1 MSFFAFILIVFSA
14 GLHASWNL
22 LAKRATM
29 SVAFY
34 TTICITA
41 MLCWLHVQFWTP
53 LAMWSLP
60 GIFYL
65 YLFCSVAS
73 DVLYCTGLVRAYRTM
88 EMSTAY
94 PMMRALPL
102 LLTAALTMVLGWGK
116 ALNIYAM
123 IGMAVVF
130 AGCLTMPMQNF
141 RDFKLKNYL
150 SSRMLF
156 ILVVACG
163 TTGYTIFDSQAMSV
177 LRGVYAEASK
187 AVISISYYS
196 TRGVCLSSTLFMLTM
211 LMPEERKRL
220 GGFFRERSW
229 MPLAAGVFASLTY
242 ASVLLAM
249 NYVDNVSYVQV
260 FRQLGLIFGLLGGVL
275 VLKEKC
281 SAPKITGTLL
291 IITGL
296 ILTVL

>member
-1 MSFFAFILIVFSA
+1 MSFFAFLLIVFSA
-14 GLHASWNL
+14 VLHASWNL

-34 TTICITA
+34 TAICITA
-41 MLCWLHVQFWTP
+41 MSCWLHVQFWTP

-220 GGFFRERSW
+220 GTFFREHSW

>member
-34 TTICITA
+34 TAICITA
-41 MLCWLHVQFWTP
+41 MSCWLHVQLWTP

-60 GIFYL
+60 GLFYI
-65 YLFCSVAS
+65 YLLSSVAC

-102 LLTAALTMVLGWGK
+102 LLTAAVTMLLGWGK
-116 ALNIYAM
+116 SLNICALL
-123 IGMAVVF
+123 GMAVVF
-130 AGCLTMPMQNF
+130 AGCLMMPMQNF
-141 RDFKLKNYL
+141 QDFKLKNYL

-156 ILVVACG
+156 ILAVACG

-177 LRGVYAEASK
+177 LRSVYTESSK
-187 AVISISYYS
+187 AIISLSYYS
-196 TRGVCLSSTLFMLTM
+196 TRGICLSSTLFILTM
-211 LMPEERKRL
+211 LLPDDRKK
-220 GGFFRERSW
+220 FCSFYRERSW
-229 MPLAAGVFASLTY
+229 MPIAAGIFASLTY
-242 ASVLLAM
+242 TSVLLAM

-275 VLKEKC
+275 ILKEKC
-281 SAPKITGTLL
+281 SAPKVTGTLL

>member
-1 MSFFAFILIVFSA
+1 MSLFAFLLIVFSA
-14 GLHASWNL
+14 CLHASWNL
-22 LAKRATM
+22 LAKRSTM

-34 TTICITA
+34 TAICMTA
-41 MLCWLHVQFWTP
+41 MCCWLHVQFWTP

-60 GIFYL
+60 GLFYL
-65 YLFCSVAS
+65 YLFSSVAC
-73 DVLYCTGLVRAYRTM
+73 DILYCTGLVRAYRTM

-102 LLTAALTMVLGWGK
+102 LLTAGLTMVLGWGRP
-116 ALNIYAM
+116 LSIYALL
-123 IGMAVVF
+123 GMAVVF
-130 AGCLTMPMQNF
+130 AGCLLMPMHDF
-141 RDFKLKNYL
+141 GDFKLKNYL
-150 SSRMLF
+150 NSRMLF

-177 LRGVYAEASK
+177 LREVYSESAK
-187 AVISISYYS
+187 PVISLSYYS
-196 TRGVCLSSTLFMLTM
+196 TRSICLSSSLFILTM
-211 LMPEERKRL
+211 LLPDDRKRF
-220 GGFFRERSW
+220 GAFFRERSW
-229 MPLAAGVFASLTY
+229 MPLAAGIFASLTY

-275 VLKEKC
+275 ILKEKC
-281 SAPKITGTLL
+281 SAPKVTGTLL

>member
-34 TTICITA
+34 TAICITA
-41 MLCWLHVQFWTP
+41 MSCWLHVQFWTP

-163 TTGYTIFDSQAMSV
+163 TTGYTIFDSQALSV
-177 LRGVYAEASK
+177 LRGVYAESSK

-196 TRGVCLSSTLFMLTM
+196 TRGVCLSSTLFVLTM
-211 LMPEERKRL
+211 LLTEERKRL
-220 GGFFRERSW
+220 GAFFRERSW
-229 MPLAAGVFASLTY
+229 MPFAAGVFASLTY

>member
-14 GLHASWNL
+14 VLHASWNL
-22 LAKRATM
+22 LAKRSTM

-34 TTICITA
+34 TVICSTA

-65 YLFCSVAS
+65 YIFGSVAC
-73 DVLYCTGLVRAYRTM
+73 DVLYCTGLVRSYRTM

-102 LLTAALTMVLGWGK
+102 LLTAALTTVLGWGK

-123 IGMAVVF
+123 TGMAVVF
-130 AGCLTMPMQNF
+130 AGCLLMPMQNF
-141 RDFKLKNYL
+141 RDFKFKNYL

-177 LRGVYAEASK
+177 LRGVYAESSK

-196 TRGVCLSSTLFMLTM
+196 TRGVCLSSTLFVLTM
-211 LMPEERKRL
+211 LLTEERKRL
-220 GGFFRERSW
+220 GTFFRERSW
-229 MPLAAGVFASLTY
+229 MPFAAGVFASLTY

>member
-34 TTICITA
+34 TAICITA
-41 MLCWLHVQFWTP
+41 MSCWLHVQFWTP

-220 GGFFRERSW
+220 GGFFREHSW